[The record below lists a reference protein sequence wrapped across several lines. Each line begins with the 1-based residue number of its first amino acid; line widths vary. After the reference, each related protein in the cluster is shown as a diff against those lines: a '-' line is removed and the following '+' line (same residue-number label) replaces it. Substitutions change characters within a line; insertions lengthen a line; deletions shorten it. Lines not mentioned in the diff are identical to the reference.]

1 MFADDPGKS
10 VRNASSASE
19 LSYKLVR
26 DILHK
31 DINFK
36 PWKPKSEDMDRR
48 LEFAETMFELAERRH
63 AMFSKVVWS
72 DEAVFHLGGFINRYN
87 RHYWSEQSPK
97 KLLKKSQHRPR
108 LTVWAAITADGL
120 NRTCDP

>member
-1 MFADDPGKS
+1 MFADDPGRS
-10 VRNASSASE
+10 IRNAASASE

-36 PWKPKSEDMDRR
+36 PWKPKSEDPDRR

-72 DEAVFHLGGFINRYN
+72 DEAVVHLCGFIKM
-87 RHYWSEQSPK
+87 HK
-97 KLLKKSQHRPR
+97 TLL
-108 LTVWAAITADGL
+108 G
-120 NRTCDP
+120 